1 MKMRVLRR
9 LRALAPRKVGWVGY
23 NVRRDRNFD
32 FTDATIEPQAEPAPE
47 AVFDRLTG
55 PFGRRHGGYC
65 DEET

>member
-9 LRALAPRKVGWVGY
+9 LRTMAPRTVKK
-23 NVRRDRNFD
+23 RRDHAGFD
-32 FTDATIEPQAEPAPE
+32 VSDATIEPLPEPAPE

-55 PFGRRHGGYC
+55 PFGPRHGRFL